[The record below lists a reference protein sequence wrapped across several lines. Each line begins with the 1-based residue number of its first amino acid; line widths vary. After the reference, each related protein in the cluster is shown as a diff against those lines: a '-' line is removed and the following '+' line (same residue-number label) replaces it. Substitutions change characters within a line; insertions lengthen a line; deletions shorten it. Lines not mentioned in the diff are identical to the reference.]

1 MLDTLISTSSLAGG
15 FFWLCAL
22 VHIFANA
29 FYNVYLHPLRHVP
42 GPFWARA
49 SAIPSWYYTAGGK
62 RHIWLWQLF
71 QIYGKRIRVA
81 PNLVLFCDP
90 EAHAAIYG
98 MKSNVRRSTFYVGLT
113 KNIREKTTLNTI
125 DPAEHAQRRKML
137 NRCFTDQS
145 VTAVSTFINQHVD
158 RWHEILLNEHNST
171 TEWSDS
177 LNLGEKL
184 DHLVF
189 DIMGDLSFGRSFN
202 IKEPGDNP
210 LREVPHNI
218 IQYLKFYYPM
228 CRSPFLGLIIWLK
241 PRGLDR
247 LVELI
252 TPPAVRNFND
262 FVFDS
267 VTKRLEL
274 YKKQEHI
281 PEHERR
287 QDMFYFL
294 CKGQD
299 SSTKQVAYTE
309 DELRA
314 EASLLIIAGSDTT
327 TASLASIFWYL
338 VRAPRCYRKLLDELQ
353 KTFKTAE
360 NVIYGPKLMGCTYL
374 RACIDEGMR
383 LVPPGPCEPPREVL
397 AGGLNVLNDHYPE
410 GTIVGTAPWCDSLN
424 EDVYGDPGVFRPE
437 RWIVDDAVGVTK
449 AMVTEIRTNFHPF
462 LTGPGSCA
470 GKNIALAE
478 IHLVVARTL
487 LRFELRKTPRSTL
500 GEGSPELA
508 WGERNRKQFQ
518 VVDAYISLKQG
529 PEVQFRKR
537 LVPEAKSDRA

>member
-1 MLDTLISTSSLAGG
+1 MLDALISTSSFEKGV
-15 FFWLCAL
+15 FWLCAL
-22 VHIFANA
+22 VPACLFANA
-29 FYNVYLHPLRHVP
+29 LYNLYLH
-42 GPFWARA
+42 
-49 SAIPSWYYTAGGK
+49 
-62 RHIWLWQLF
+62 
-71 QIYGKRIRVA
+71 

-113 KNIREKTTLNTI
+113 KNIREKTTLNAI
-125 DPAEHAQRRKML
+125 DPAEHAQRRKIL

-145 VTAVSTFINQHVD
+145 TTAVSTFVSQHID
-158 RWHEILLNEHNST
+158 RWHEILLDKHNST
-171 TEWSDS
+171 TEWSTS
-177 LNLGEKL
+177 TNLVEQL

-189 DIMGDLSFGRSFN
+189 DIMGDLCFGRSFN
-202 IKEPGDNP
+202 NKEPGDNP
-210 LREVPHNI
+210 LKEVPQNI

-228 CRSPFLGLIIWLK
+228 CRSPFLSLIIWLK

-252 TPPAVRNFND
+252 TPPPVQKFND

-281 PEHERR
+281 PERERR

-294 CKGQD
+294 CNSQD
-299 SSTKQVAYTE
+299 SSTEHAAYTE

-314 EASLLIIAGSDTT
+314 EASLLIIAGSHTT

-338 VRAPRCYRKLLDELQ
+338 VRAPRCYEILVDELQ

-360 NVIYGPKLMGCTYL
+360 DVAYGPKLMGCTYL

-383 LVPPGPCEPPREVL
+383 LVPPGPCESPREVL
-397 AGGLNVLNDHYPE
+397 AGGLNVLNDHYPA

-424 EDVYGDPGVFRPE
+424 LDVYEDPGVFRPE
-437 RWIVDDAVGVTK
+437 RWVVDDVAGVTK
-449 AMVTEIRTNFHPF
+449 AMVAEIRTNFHPY

-478 IHLVVARTL
+478 IHLMVAKTL
-487 LRFELRKTPRSTL
+487 LRLELRKTPGSTL
-500 GEGSPELA
+500 GEGSPEMA
-508 WGERNRKQFQ
+508 WGERSRKHFQ
-518 VVDAYISLKQG
+518 IVDAYISVKQG

-537 LVPEAKSDRA
+537 PVPEAISDRA